1 MLLSSTSSLL
11 SSLSLTRPSTPT
23 LSYALEKV
31 SQLLVNIGCK
41 FGYCIDLDTFV
52 DAISHLP
59 IESENDHDAMG
70 YGIFS
75 LIPKANI
82 YVVGTH
88 TVHTGAI
95 NNAPA
100 FTKLVSDLNTKSM
113 HSTIRTQHPYGFTQ
127 ELDTHNPV
135 GVRVTYNT
143 ATFKVDGA
151 FMKEVAKIFMD
162 EVERIRGLEGFMG
175 AYTTQTLARD
185 EIRQMEKNGGNVFG
199 IREEDGPLTSK

>member
-1 MLLSSTSSLL
+1 MLLSSTPTLL
-11 SSLSLTRPSTPT
+11 SSLSLTRPFKVT
-23 LSYALEKV
+23 LSYSLETTSQFLV
-31 SQLLVNIGCK
+31 SIGCK

-52 DAISHLP
+52 TAISRLP
-59 IESENDHDAMG
+59 VESENDHDAMG
-70 YGIFS
+70 YGIVS

-95 NNAPA
+95 NNATA
-100 FTKLVSDLNTKSM
+100 FSKLVSDLNTKSM
-113 HSTIRTQHPYGFTQ
+113 HSTVRTQHPYGFMQ

-143 ATFKVDGA
+143 ATFRVDRA
-151 FMKEVAKIFMD
+151 FMKEVVKIFVD

-185 EIRQMEKNGGNVFG
+185 EIGQMEKNGGNAFG
-199 IREEDGPLTSK
+199 IMEENGPLTSK